1 MKTGF
6 VHEVHVVIY
15 CDRCGDIYSEN
26 GTEGICFTSVHQAVN
41 YLNARSA
48 GVGWLYDGDKV
59 ICDGCLAAA
68 RCEEHGH
75 SYPDTWQT
83 VTRLL
88 GISTRSRTCTVCGI
102 PEIEALP

>member
-48 GVGWLYDGDKV
+48 CVGWLYDGDKV
-59 ICDGCLAAA
+59 LCDGCIATAICIE
-68 RCEEHGH
+68 RGH
-75 SYPDTWQT
+75 SYPESWQT
-83 VTRLL
+83 TVWPL
-88 GISTRSRTCTVCGI
+88 GNKSRSRTCTVCGV